1 MKLGS
6 GNAEG
11 KHSIRSDVMD
21 LSNVRNFDSVIL
33 LGIVNEKLRLECDSL
48 DELIST
54 YEMDIEHLVGK
65 LDVLGYQYDPLTNQ
79 FKAYAR

>member
-1 MKLGS
+1 
-6 GNAEG
+6 
-11 KHSIRSDVMD
+11 MD

-79 FKAYAR
+79 FKAYAQ

>member
-1 MKLGS
+1 
-6 GNAEG
+6 
-11 KHSIRSDVMD
+11 MD
-21 LSNVRNFDSVIL
+21 LSNVRNIDSVIL

-54 YEMDIEHLVGK
+54 YEMDIEHLIGK

>member
-1 MKLGS
+1 
-6 GNAEG
+6 
-11 KHSIRSDVMD
+11 MD
-21 LSNVRNFDSVIL
+21 LSNIRNIDSVIL

>member
-1 MKLGS
+1 
-6 GNAEG
+6 
-11 KHSIRSDVMD
+11 MD
-21 LSNVRNFDSVIL
+21 LSNVRNIDSVIL

-54 YEMDIEHLVGK
+54 YEMDIAHLVGK

>member
-1 MKLGS
+1 
-6 GNAEG
+6 
-11 KHSIRSDVMD
+11 MD

-79 FKAYAR
+79 FKLMLGSDA

>member
-1 MKLGS
+1 
-6 GNAEG
+6 
-11 KHSIRSDVMD
+11 MD

-79 FKAYAR
+79 FQSLCSVVMPKVKPS

>member
-1 MKLGS
+1 
-6 GNAEG
+6 
-11 KHSIRSDVMD
+11 MD

-54 YEMDIEHLVGK
+54 YEMDIDHLVGK

>member
-1 MKLGS
+1 
-6 GNAEG
+6 
-11 KHSIRSDVMD
+11 MD

-65 LDVLGYQYDPLTNQ
+65 LDILGYQYDPLTNQ

>member
-1 MKLGS
+1 M
-6 GNAEG
+6 
-11 KHSIRSDVMD
+11 MD

-54 YEMDIEHLVGK
+54 YEMDIDHLVGK